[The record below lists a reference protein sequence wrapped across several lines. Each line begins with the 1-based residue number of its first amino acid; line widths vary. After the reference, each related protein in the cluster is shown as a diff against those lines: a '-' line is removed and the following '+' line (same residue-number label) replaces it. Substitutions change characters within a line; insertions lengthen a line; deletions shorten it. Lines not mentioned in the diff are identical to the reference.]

1 MPMPPALVLIVFIA
15 SCWLIWIAIG
25 WLPKKL
31 RDPVHITLAAAALYA
46 VSFFVVT
53 AFAVYMYVYLAG
65 ARSGLLPQAWS
76 LPVLVLAIALIIAL
90 PGYATWRFFHL
101 SRHRQHKP
109 PTVRRVLGH
118 KAPTAHRASPPGHK
132 PPTVRRV
139 PGRTPPRPRP

>member
-1 MPMPPALVLIVFIA
+1 MNMPPALVLIVFVA

-31 RDPVHITLAAAALYA
+31 RDSVHITLAAAAIYA

-65 ARSGLLPQAWS
+65 VRSGILPQAYATP
-76 LPVLVLAIALIIAL
+76 LLILAIALIIAL
-90 PGYATWRFFHL
+90 PGYAVYRFFHL
-101 SRHRQHKP
+101 ARHRQHKP
-109 PTVRRVLGH
+109 PTVRRLLGR
-118 KAPTAHRASPPGHK
+118 KPPTVQRVPPGHK